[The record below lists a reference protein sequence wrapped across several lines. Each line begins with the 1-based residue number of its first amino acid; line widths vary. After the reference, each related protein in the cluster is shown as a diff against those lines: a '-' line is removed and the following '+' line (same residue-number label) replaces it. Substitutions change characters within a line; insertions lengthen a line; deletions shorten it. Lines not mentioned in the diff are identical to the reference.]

1 MCPVDSRGAN
11 FGSTTGRWGPLRRA
25 KTATFDH
32 STEQKRLRGDPK
44 KPKMKF
50 FWKKL
55 QKDLEESE
63 KAPIFAPA
71 KRKEYGSNEPPE
83 DSEKFFERVKL

>member
-1 MCPVDSRGAN
+1 
-11 FGSTTGRWGPLRRA
+11 
-25 KTATFDH
+25 
-32 STEQKRLRGDPK
+32 
-44 KPKMKF
+44 MKI

-71 KRKEYGSNEPPE
+71 KRKEHGSNEPPE
-83 DSEKFFERVKL
+83 DSEKFFERVKLLDK